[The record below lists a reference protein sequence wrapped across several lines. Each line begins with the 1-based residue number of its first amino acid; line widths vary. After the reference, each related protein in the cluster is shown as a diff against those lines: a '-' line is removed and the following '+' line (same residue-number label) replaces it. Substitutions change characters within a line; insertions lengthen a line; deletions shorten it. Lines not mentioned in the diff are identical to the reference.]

1 MADDVSGLRVS
12 ELRVPAVTEGAVDDD
27 PTETE
32 TKTGRGLGPRLGWG
46 LAAGL
51 VLLVVV
57 FAVLLALEVTQL
69 RPQAAAAQADE
80 TNRADVTR
88 VAEQFMVE
96 VNNYDPQHIRAYE
109 RRLSTMLSP
118 KFRGEFKNAMDD
130 IVTQVQ
136 HAKLRSKGQVL
147 ASGVSSLDPDS
158 ADVLVVGDAT
168 VKTIYGTR
176 ARHFRWDVAL
186 VKIDGRWLV
195 DNFTPVDGH

>member
-12 ELRVPAVTEGAVDDD
+12 ELRTPAVTEGAIEDD
-27 PTETE
+27 PTEPK
-32 TKTGRGLGPRLGWG
+32 TKTGRGLDPRLGWG

-51 VLLVVV
+51 VLFVVV

-96 VNNYDPQHIRAYE
+96 VNNYAPQHIQAYE

-130 IVTQVQ
+130 IVTQVK